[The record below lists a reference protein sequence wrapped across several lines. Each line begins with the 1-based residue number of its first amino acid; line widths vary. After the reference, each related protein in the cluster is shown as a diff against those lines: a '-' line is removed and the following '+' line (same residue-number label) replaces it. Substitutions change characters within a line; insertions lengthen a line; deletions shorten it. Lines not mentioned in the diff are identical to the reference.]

1 MGRDQQSWSKC
12 HCWTWCCVRSG
23 QCSRIEMG
31 KQWLGAS
38 CWEGNIQN
46 WLLLAHRSD
55 KTCILRF
62 GNTGRPRKVVLLL
75 LSLLFFF
82 EFFLEENPSFWI
94 EFFCWIAMA
103 FFKVSV
109 RGLHRAKTSI
119 HSYQAHFNSPIL
131 TTSLC
136 RLLEKACGISLLF
149 PLRLTCELNSLLFL
163 YIRIFWENFK
173 PCAVLEKNR
182 KCLCGHKAKAYT
194 FFPCTIWRIRPQK
207 KKKKKKKFKLCWL
220 DSATCSII
228 SSRLF
233 KWIADLKKKSS
244 ELEFMESIDPD
255 VRAALDSLSV
265 RSEKIMFGSVLHRG
279 KTSQTLRLRTSFYH
293 SCWIPI
299 LTELSFFYL
308 WWSEFKKL
316 SAWLLKSQPISAFIH
331 FWYLTLPCI
340 SKWHPSIKGT
350 A

>member
-207 KKKKKKKFKLCWL
+207 KKKKKKIQIVLVGLCHLQHYFFKAFQMDC
-220 DSATCSII
+220 
-228 SSRLF
+228 
-233 KWIADLKKKSS
+233 
-244 ELEFMESIDPD
+244 
-255 VRAALDSLSV
+255 
-265 RSEKIMFGSVLHRG
+265 RSEEEILWTGVHGIHRSWRSG
-279 KTSQTLRLRTSFYH
+279 
-293 SCWIPI
+293 
-299 LTELSFFYL
+299 
-308 WWSEFKKL
+308 
-316 SAWLLKSQPISAFIH
+316 
-331 FWYLTLPCI
+331 
-340 SKWHPSIKGT
+340 GT
-350 A
+350 GLAVRPVREDHVWFCLAPR